1 MGFKC
6 GIVGLPNVGKSTLF
20 NAITAS
26 ELAAAANYP
35 FCTIEPNTGTVVVP
49 DSRIDKLVELVNPA
63 KVVPAT
69 IQFEDIAGL
78 VEGASKGEGLGNK
91 FLAHIRDVDAIA
103 HVVRCFEDENVIH
116 VSGSVDPERDIGVIE
131 TELALKDLET
141 VDKRIEKAEKL
152 ARGGDKEEK
161 LRVEILI
168 RVKRVLDEVKPA
180 RLVDVDPQNEH
191 MVREL
196 GLLTRKPVLYVA
208 NVGEAD
214 LPDGNAHSEAVK
226 RIAEE
231 EGAVVVVIST
241 KIEGEIARLPNAE
254 RVEFMEG
261 LGLRESGLDRLIH
274 AGYRLLGLRTY
285 FTAGPK
291 EVRAWTIT
299 AGDTAPAAA
308 GKIHTDFEK
317 GFIRAETISYED
329 YVAQG
334 GEHGAKEAGKLRI
347 EGKEYVVQDGDVMHF
362 RFSV

>member
-49 DSRIDKLVELVNPA
+49 DSRIDKLVELVKPA
-63 KVVPAT
+63 KIVPAT

-116 VSGSVDPERDIGVIE
+116 VSGSVDPERDIRVIE

-161 LRVEILI
+161 LRVEILV
-168 RVKRVLDEVKPA
+168 RVKKVLDEVKPA
-180 RLVDVDPQNEH
+180 RLVEVDPQNEH

-208 NVGEAD
+208 NVGDAD
-214 LPDGNAHSEAVK
+214 LPDGNAHSQTVK
-226 RIAEE
+226 RIAAE
-231 EGAVVVVIST
+231 EGAEVVVIST
-241 KIEGEIARLPNAE
+241 KIEGEIARLPDAE
-254 RVEFMEG
+254 RAEFMEG

-347 EGKEYVVQDGDVMHF
+347 EGKEYIVQDGDVMHF

>member
-26 ELAAAANYP
+26 EQAAAANYP
-35 FCTIEPNTGTVVVP
+35 FCTIEPNTGTVTVP
-49 DSRIDKLVELVNPA
+49 DTRIDKLVALVNPA

-78 VEGASKGEGLGNK
+78 VEGASKNEGLGNK

-116 VSGSVDPERDIGVIE
+116 VSGSVDPERDIRIIQ

-141 VDKRIEKAEKL
+141 VTKRLDKSEKL

-161 LRVEILI
+161 LRVEILNGLKPI
-168 RVKRVLDEVKPA
+168 LDEARPA
-180 RLVDVDPQNEH
+180 RLYEVEPQNDH
-191 MVREL
+191 IVREL

-214 LPDGNAHSEAVK
+214 LPAGNPHSEVVRRLA
-226 RIAEE
+226 AE
-231 EGAVVVVIST
+231 EGAEVVIISS
-241 KIEGEIARLPNAE
+241 KIEGEIARLGDPE
-254 RVEFMEG
+254 RREFMEG
-261 LGLRESGLDRLIH
+261 LGLTESGLDRLIH
-274 AGYRLLGLRTY
+274 AGYKLLGLRTY

-291 EVRAWTIT
+291 EVRAWTIR
-299 AGDTAPAAA
+299 AGDTAPVAA
-308 GKIHTDFEK
+308 GKIHSDFEK
-317 GFIRAETISYED
+317 GFIRAETITFED
-329 YVAQG
+329 YVANG
-334 GEHGAKEAGKLRI
+334 GELGAKEAGKLRI
-347 EGKEYVVQDGDVMHF
+347 EGKEYIVQDGDVMHF
-362 RFSV
+362 RFNV